1 VAYALFATAIVFAI
15 ATISNNNLQDLK
27 TGQLVGATPRAQQ
40 WALIVGVIAGA
51 AVIPPVLNL
60 LAQAYGFAGAPRLAS
75 AVAQPL
81 AAPQAGLISAL
92 AQGVIE
98 HKLDMGMIGLGVVLG
113 IVLIAVDEFM
123 GLRKWL
129 RLPPLCVGIGIYLPM
144 SATLPVVI
152 GAVIG
157 HFYDRWAQR
166 TKSPDHAKRLG
177 VLVASGMIV
186 GESLFGVV
194 LAGLIV
200 AFSTEAPLGLVP
212 ADFWPAPF
220 IGLIAFGGLIALL
233 YGWMMHRATIHRG
246 DDA

>member
-1 VAYALFATAIVFAI
+1 M
-15 ATISNNNLQDLK
+15 
-27 TGQLVGATPRAQQ
+27 GADCRRDR
-40 WALIVGVIAGA
+40 GA

-60 LAQAYGFAGAPRLAS
+60 LAHAYGFAGAPRLAS

-166 TKSPDHAKRLG
+166 TKSPEH
-177 VLVASGMIV
+177 ASG
-186 GESLFGVV
+186 S
-194 LAGLIV
+194 AC
-200 AFSTEAPLGLVP
+200 
-212 ADFWPAPF
+212 W
-220 IGLIAFGGLIALL
+220 
-233 YGWMMHRATIHRG
+233 WRRA
-246 DDA
+246 

>member
-1 VAYALFATAIVFAI
+1 
-15 ATISNNNLQDLK
+15 
-27 TGQLVGATPRAQQ
+27 
-40 WALIVGVIAGA
+40 
-51 AVIPPVLNL
+51 
-60 LAQAYGFAGAPRLAS
+60 
-75 AVAQPL
+75 L

-98 HKLDMGMIGLGVVLG
+98 HKLDMGMIGLGAALG
-113 IVLIAVDEFM
+113 AVLIALDEFLGM
-123 GLRKWL
+123 RKWL

-157 HFYDRWAQR
+157 HFYDRWAKR
-166 TKSPDHAKRLG
+166 TKDPDHAKRLG

-200 AFSTEAPLGLVP
+200 AFATDAPLGLVP
-212 ADFWPAPF
+212 GDYAPAPY
-220 IGLIAFGGLIALL
+220 IGLAAFAALILLL
-233 YGWMMHRATIHRG
+233 YGWMMKRATADKG
-246 DDA
+246 EKGGV